1 MASME
6 VVGTKCM
13 FMAGDIVNI
22 KYWVGVVKC
31 SEGQRLVEL
40 CCLIYR
46 ESTYNKVEH

>member
-6 VVGTKCM
+6 VVGTKRM
-13 FMAGDIVNI
+13 FMAGDIVRN
-22 KYWVGVVKC
+22 KYWVGIVNC

-40 CCLIYR
+40 CCLIHR